1 MGYRPAVLIQGYLGA
16 LVFGGALLAASL
28 LVGRG
33 GPTRIRSLRFAGF
46 VLAFF
51 GLVAVA
57 LRAAGFTADPMII
70 AASAATGLALA
81 FAMVALGRR
90 GSAR

>member
-1 MGYRPAVLIQGYLGA
+1 MLVQGYLGA

-28 LVGRG
+28 LVGRR
-33 GPTRIRSLRFAGF
+33 GPTRIRSLRFSGF

-57 LRAAGFTADPMII
+57 MRAAGATDDPLII
-70 AASAATGLALA
+70 GVGLAVGLALGLS
-81 FAMVALGRR
+81 MVAIGRR
-90 GSAR
+90 RTAP